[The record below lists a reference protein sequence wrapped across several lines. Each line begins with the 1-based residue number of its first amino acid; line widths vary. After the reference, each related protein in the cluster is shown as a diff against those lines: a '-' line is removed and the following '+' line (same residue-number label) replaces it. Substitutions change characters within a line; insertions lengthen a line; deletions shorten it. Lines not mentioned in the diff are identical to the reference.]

1 MFEQGNSSNRQEMKR
16 LLFSPV
22 FTAEFELVFFL
33 IQENTLSQ
41 RLYFKANKKS
51 IDSSKNSTRDLQDS
65 APFKRLTYFYLAI
78 TGNFERFQYF
88 NYEKDF
94 TKNKHLFQEKM
105 EYRFLA
111 ENTKIEN
118 ATLPYQTI
126 LSEANVKRNR
136 MVSTNGMRRQVEYGG
151 QYGSITEN
159 RFLPVTTLLF

>member
-1 MFEQGNSSNRQEMKR
+1 MKKILR
-16 LLFSPV
+16 K
-22 FTAEFELVFFL
+22 T
-33 IQENTLSQ
+33 NT
-41 RLYFKANKKS
+41 F
-51 IDSSKNSTRDLQDS
+51 
-65 APFKRLTYFYLAI
+65 
-78 TGNFERFQYF
+78 
-88 NYEKDF
+88 
-94 TKNKHLFQEKM
+94 FQEKM